1 MADPLPAMPAGGH
14 YVIEVT
20 SGFVNNWFINN
31 QINLAGKSS
40 TGIVLNGADFGSTIT
55 GNLFAGGSSGS
66 PVYTQTAILDT
77 SVIGSAASGNG
88 PFPLPQGWTALPN
101 LGTVIAGNTIRDF
114 LGGIVIGVQHY
125 LNYWQAQVLSSS
137 ETGRVFVTA
146 QVSGNTFEYDASF
159 LAAWASSYA
168 SYGNNPAQTSTPPSV
183 TIGSGWS
190 AQAPGPY
197 GNPRFPWTREG
208 ADTVNGAN
216 SPIFIDPA
224 ENVVSVAANLVEQ
237 ISSAGAAT
245 PMSGA
250 TSQVYAGTVN
260 GSVIAPVLAGQSY
273 QKGPYYAFNL
283 TNLDI
288 SGGSSTTPPPPPP
301 PPPGPPGA
309 VAPPTGVVARQAGAN
324 QIEISWTAAP
334 GAAYYTVERGL
345 GGSWG
350 VAASI
355 VTTTFYLDTG
365 LAYATTYSYC
375 VVAVAPGGA
384 SALSSVV
391 SATTGSQSDVLSA
404 QVSALSLRRGVVFAG
419 PIASFTDTSPT
430 TSRSQFVARINW
442 GDGRFSQGTV
452 SGGGGSF
459 TVSASHAYAKNGRY
473 TVSITVTLAGP
484 GSAGATGSGTVVVI
498 NPPRHHPRAR
508 LIHRQTKKPPHKAKG
523 HRK

>member
-1 MADPLPAMPAGGH
+1 
-14 YVIEVT
+14 
-20 SGFVNNWFINN
+20 
-31 QINLAGKSS
+31 
-40 TGIVLNGADFGSTIT
+40 
-55 GNLFAGGSSGS
+55 
-66 PVYTQTAILDT
+66 
-77 SVIGSAASGNG
+77 
-88 PFPLPQGWTALPN
+88 
-101 LGTVIAGNTIRDF
+101 
-114 LGGIVIGVQHY
+114 
-125 LNYWQAQVLSSS
+125 VLSSS

-260 GSVIAPVLAGQSY
+260 GSVVAPVLAGQSY
-273 QKGPYYAFNL
+273 QYGPYYAFNL

-288 SGGSSTTPPPPPP
+288 SGGSTTTL
-301 PPPGPPGA
+301 PPPG
-309 VAPPTGVVARQAGAN
+309 
-324 QIEISWTAAP
+324 
-334 GAAYYTVERGL
+334 
-345 GGSWG
+345 
-350 VAASI
+350 
-355 VTTTFYLDTG
+355 
-365 LAYATTYSYC
+365 
-375 VVAVAPGGA
+375 
-384 SALSSVV
+384 
-391 SATTGSQSDVLSA
+391 TTGAQPDVLSA
-404 QVSALSLRRGVVFAG
+404 QVSSLSLRRGVVFAG

-430 TSRSQFVARINW
+430 TNSSQFVARINW
-442 GDGRFSQGTV
+442 GDGRFSRGTV

-459 TVSASHAYAKNGRY
+459 IVSASHAYAKNGRY
-473 TVSITVTLAGP
+473 TVRITVKLTGS

-508 LIHRQTKKPPHKAKG
+508 MIHRQAKKPPHKAKG
-523 HRK
+523 HRN